1 MDCTENVQL
10 LHKTTFNRPRLR
22 ACQFK
27 GEEMV
32 MNIFVT
38 REILARVRRNDG
50 TDTGCKPLNPGNY
63 QANKTTDGALEI
75 LQEAG
80 ESLYLLP
87 FIWWE
92 KMELGDILI
101 AT

>member
-1 MDCTENVQL
+1 
-10 LHKTTFNRPRLR
+10 
-22 ACQFK
+22 
-27 GEEMV
+27 

-38 REILARVRRNDG
+38 RKILARGRRHDG
-50 TDTGCKPLNPGNY
+50 TDKGCSPLNPGKY
-63 QANKTTDGALEI
+63 AANKTNDGALEI

-80 ESLYLLP
+80 EPVYLLP

-101 AT
+101 GA

>member
-1 MDCTENVQL
+1 
-10 LHKTTFNRPRLR
+10 
-22 ACQFK
+22 
-27 GEEMV
+27 

-38 REILARVRRNDG
+38 REILARVRRDDG
-50 TDTGCKPLNPGNY
+50 TDKGCKPLTPGKY

-75 LQEAG
+75 FQDAD

-92 KMELGDILI
+92 KIELGDILI
-101 AT
+101 AA